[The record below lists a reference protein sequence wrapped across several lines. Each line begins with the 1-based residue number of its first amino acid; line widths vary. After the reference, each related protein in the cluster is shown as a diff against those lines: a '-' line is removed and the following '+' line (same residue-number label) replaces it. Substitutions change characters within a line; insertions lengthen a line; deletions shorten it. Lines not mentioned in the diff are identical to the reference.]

1 MMSDQNDDFPSAP
14 DFGRS
19 LTGVGINLLVPDV
32 AREVAFLKEVFRVAV
47 LTADKDFAVL
57 SHGGQVWMLHAD
69 HTYGNNPLL
78 ALTGD
83 GALRGVGLEI
93 RLYDL
98 DPDACLERAEEAGHE
113 VLARPAH
120 KPHGLYECYLIS
132 PSGYVYVP
140 SVHSHE
146 LG

>member
-1 MMSDQNDDFPSAP
+1 MSDQNDDFPSAP

-19 LTGVGINLLVPDV
+19 LTGVGLNLLVPDV
-32 AREVAFLKEVFRVAV
+32 PREVAFLKEVFGVAV

-69 HTYGNNPLL
+69 ATYGNNPLL

-83 GALRGVGLEI
+83 GAVRGAGVEI

-98 DPDACLERAEEAGHE
+98 DPDACLARAEASGHE
-113 VLARPAH
+113 VLAPCAH
-120 KPHGLYECYLIS
+120 KPHGLYECYLVS

-140 SVHSHE
+140 SVHSHK